1 MFTEAFHSTVKGI
14 HLALE
19 VKTSFGN
26 STPAMVSVRDPV
38 HRSLDFSLTAFNDF
52 TERDRRGGTCTHK
65 KYKAKLERLRSARL
79 TRHDQ
84 AVRLLD
90 MQRLKA
96 IKTF

>member
-26 STPAMVSVRDPV
+26 STPAMG
-38 HRSLDFSLTAFNDF
+38 FSTGSSTQKPRLPTNSHQWLHQKREKSRNLH
-52 TERDRRGGTCTHK
+52 TK
-65 KYKAKLERLRSARL
+65 SYKAKLERLRSARL

-84 AVRLLD
+84 AARLQD
-90 MQRLKA
+90 MQRLQ
-96 IKTF
+96 